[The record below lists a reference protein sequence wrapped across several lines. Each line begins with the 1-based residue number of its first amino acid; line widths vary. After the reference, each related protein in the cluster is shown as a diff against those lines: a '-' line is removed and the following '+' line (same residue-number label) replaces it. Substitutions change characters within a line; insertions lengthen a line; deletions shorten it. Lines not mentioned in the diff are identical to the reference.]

1 MLRYSYT
8 FRGEVASKKNNRQL
22 VQVKGRGAV
31 LLPSKRYRE
40 WDREAKR
47 VILAY
52 GRPQRPFASARL
64 TIAIYHG
71 DAVRRDTNNATQGIQ
86 DVLVEM
92 GVLEDDNWMVI
103 GSPEVLHFVDVADPR
118 MEVTVTETE
127 PVDYKAV
134 FKAARK
140 EFKKKTSPLAEMLG
154 YRDAQGSGLA
164 GLFFFIC
171 APRLPRGRSVV
182 RGHSGR
188 KGCRWSCGA

>member
-8 FRGEVASKKNNRQL
+8 FRGEVASKKNSRQL

-40 WDREAKR
+40 WASAAKR

-52 GRPQRPFASARL
+52 GRPQRPFAAARL

-92 GVLEDDNWMVI
+92 GVIADDNWMVI
-103 GSPEVLHFVDVADPR
+103 GSPEVSHFIDVADPR
-118 MEVTVTETE
+118 MEVEVFETE
-127 PVDYKAV
+127 PVDYAAL
-134 FKAARK
+134 FKQARK
-140 EFKKKTSPLAEMLG
+140 EFKSSL
-154 YRDAQGSGLA
+154 Q
-164 GLFFFIC
+164 
-171 APRLPRGRSVV
+171 RLPGPNGERGRS
-182 RGHSGR
+182 
-188 KGCRWSCGA
+188 A

>member
-22 VQVKGRGAV
+22 VQVKWRGAV

-64 TIAIYHG
+64 QIAIYHG
-71 DAVRRDTNNATQGIQ
+71 DAIKRDTNNATQGIQ

-92 GVLEDDNWMVI
+92 GVIADDNWMVI
-103 GSPEVLHFVDVADPR
+103 GLPDVQHFIDVADPR
-118 MEVTVTETE
+118 MEVDVQETE
-127 PVDYKAV
+127 PVDYKAA
-134 FKAARK
+134 FMAARK
-140 EFKKKTSPLAEMLG
+140 ELKKRTTK
-154 YRDAQGSGLA
+154 
-164 GLFFFIC
+164 
-171 APRLPRGRSVV
+171 
-182 RGHSGR
+182 
-188 KGCRWSCGA
+188 

>member
-1 MLRYSYT
+1 MKRNVIIFHTTDRGACSWVR
-8 FRGEVASKKNNRQL
+8 FRFMVGLLETNVGGEVASKKNHRQL

-40 WDREAKR
+40 WDKEAKR

-64 TIAIYHG
+64 QIAIYHG

-92 GVLEDDNWMVI
+92 GVIEDDNWMVI

-140 EFKKKTSPLAEMLG
+140 ELNKNRVL
-154 YRDAQGSGLA
+154 
-164 GLFFFIC
+164 
-171 APRLPRGRSVV
+171 
-182 RGHSGR
+182 
-188 KGCRWSCGA
+188 

>member
-1 MLRYSYT
+1 MMLRYSYT
-8 FRGEVASKKNNRQL
+8 FRGEVASKKNHRQL

-40 WDREAKR
+40 WDKEAKR

-52 GRPQRPFASARL
+52 GRPQRPFAAARL

-92 GVLEDDNWMVI
+92 GVIEDDNWMVI
-103 GSPEVLHFVDVADPR
+103 GSPEVMHFVDLADPR
-118 MEVTVTETE
+118 MEVTVTEAE

-140 EFKKKTSPLAEMLG
+140 ELKKRTTK
-154 YRDAQGSGLA
+154 
-164 GLFFFIC
+164 
-171 APRLPRGRSVV
+171 
-182 RGHSGR
+182 
-188 KGCRWSCGA
+188 